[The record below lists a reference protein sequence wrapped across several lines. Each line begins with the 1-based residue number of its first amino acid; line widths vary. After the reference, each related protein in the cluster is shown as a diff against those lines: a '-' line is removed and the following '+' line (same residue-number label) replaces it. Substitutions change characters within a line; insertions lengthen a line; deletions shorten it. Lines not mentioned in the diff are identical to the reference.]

1 MDRTTLKPFG
11 KYQLTSLLG
20 EGGMGQVWLARD
32 TILKRQVALKMLLP
46 SSRGEDS
53 AARRFV
59 REAEM
64 LAQLDSPH
72 IVTVYD
78 MGTLDDRVFI
88 AMAYISGQNL
98 TEEIAERGASP
109 WIAATRD
116 IRDAALGLRD
126 AHKAGVIHRDVKPSN
141 IMRTSTGR
149 ICVVDFGLARLDS
162 ASSSISAKGS
172 VVGTP
177 LFMSPEQCRGE
188 TADERSDLYSLIS
201 TYYAMIVGRAPF
213 AGATSHAVMLK
224 QIHDPLP

>member
-1 MDRTTLKPFG
+1 MTTSKSFG
-11 KYQLTSLLG
+11 KYQLTRLLG
-20 EGGMGQVWLARD
+20 EGGMGQVWLAKD
-32 TILKRQVALKMLLP
+32 TILKRRVALKTLLP
-46 SSRGEDS
+46 NSRGEGS
-53 AARRFV
+53 AVRRFV

-98 TEEIAERGASP
+98 TQEIAEQGAAP

-149 ICVVDFGLARLDS
+149 ICVVDFGLA
-162 ASSSISAKGS
+162 
-172 VVGTP
+172 
-177 LFMSPEQCRGE
+177 
-188 TADERSDLYSLIS
+188 
-201 TYYAMIVGRAPF
+201 
-213 AGATSHAVMLK
+213 
-224 QIHDPLP
+224 